1 MMWFI
6 VQQFYLL
13 TKFLSF
19 IDTYNFYFWF
29 IKNDDDWGSSADD
42 DWSGSSS
49 KDSDD
54 WAGDSFEKQEVVIY
68 SKGGQVGGW
77 KDDGWDND
85 GHYKADMDYVR
96 AQVIQLIEDSERELI
111 PKFLRMG
118 FHDCVGGCDGCID
131 LTNTDNTGLKEPIEA
146 LHPIYEE
153 FQHSYSRAD
162 IWALATL
169 VAADMSV
176 LEDRPVGLHFPMRYI
191 GRDDCEGADFTG
203 VGGPDVEMPG
213 NDLSTHKLLEFF
225 KEYFDFSTEETVIIM
240 GVHAVAVA
248 HRENVG
254 FGNVGKEDGWV
265 FDAEEYKMD
274 NRYYSM
280 LTDKHWELELV
291 HNEDGIPSRHQWYH
305 EEDGKDE
312 RPIMTNTDMGLVRD
326 LSDNMYVDKDGNEG
340 AVDCFFEESSNQYI
354 RRTEEA
360 YGKGKM
366 AACPIASETM
376 KFVEEYKMDNE
387 AWLIDFEEV
396 LEKML
401 KNGY

>member
-1 MMWFI
+1 
-6 VQQFYLL
+6 
-13 TKFLSF
+13 
-19 IDTYNFYFWF
+19 
-29 IKNDDDWGSSADD
+29 
-42 DWSGSSS
+42 
-49 KDSDD
+49 
-54 WAGDSFEKQEVVIY
+54 
-68 SKGGQVGGW
+68 
-77 KDDGWDND
+77 
-85 GHYKADMDYVR
+85 
-96 AQVIQLIEDSERELI
+96 
-111 PKFLRMG
+111 
-118 FHDCVGGCDGCID
+118 
-131 LTNTDNTGLKEPIEA
+131 
-146 LHPIYEE
+146 
-153 FQHSYSRAD
+153 
-162 IWALATL
+162 
-169 VAADMSV
+169 
-176 LEDRPVGLHFPMRYI
+176 MRYI

-213 NDLSTHKLLEFF
+213 NDLSTHELLEFF
-225 KEYFDFSTEETVIIM
+225 KKYFDFSTEETVIIM

-280 LTDKHWELELV
+280 FSDKHWELELV

-340 AVDCFFEESSNQYI
+340 AVDCFYEESSNQYI